1 MGILATNDYVDCSAS
16 DLIGQYVGHTGPKTQ
31 AKLTEALGRV
41 LFVDEAYRFCDG
53 GFGKEAVNELVDS
66 MTKPNFLD
74 KVVVILAGYTDD
86 MDRLLQINPGLSSR
100 FPEEVVFDNMA
111 PKDALL
117 LLEREIR
124 KFSVDVVPAIEKIPS
139 AQYRKMEDALTDLS
153 KLPNWGN
160 GRDIKTLA
168 KTTSSKVFAT
178 TAPNAASLSV
188 GPLDIL
194 RELGAMLDAQRA
206 RCAHTTDAH
215 CSTIDSTLPTLTSEP
230 PDPMRTTTSQTT
242 KVEEK
247 HNTPVAEEERE
258 EHQEILGAAQT
269 ERSAERDPGVN
280 DEIWQQLQA
289 DITAEESV
297 QRETQNRLTAHNRE
311 IQAQQQL
318 EKAKLD
324 EMREIEEELML
335 LQAAEE
341 RERREELQRKYEEE
355 KRKALAA
362 LRARREAEERRR
374 KELEEAE
381 KKRRQEEAVQKKLR
395 DLGVCPMGFRWIKQD
410 GGYQCQG
417 GSHFMSNAQLG
428 I

>member
-53 GFGKEAVNELVDS
+53 GFGKEAINELVDS

-74 KVVVILAGYTDD
+74 KVVVILAGYTVD
-86 MDRLLQINPGLSSR
+86 MDRLLQMNPGLSSR
-100 FPEEVVFDNMA
+100 FPEEVVFDNMT
-111 PKDALL
+111 PKNALL
-117 LLEREIR
+117 LLEREIK
-124 KFSVDVVPAIEKIPS
+124 KFGIDVVPAIKKIPS
-139 AQYRKMEDALTDLS
+139 AQYEKMEDILIELS

-168 KTTSSKVFAT
+168 KKISSRVFAT
-178 TAPNAASLSV
+178 AAPDAASLSV
-188 GPLDIL
+188 WPLDIL

-206 RCAHTTDAH
+206 RCTHRADVHRSTTD
-215 CSTIDSTLPTLTSEP
+215 TIFPTLTSKP
-230 PDPMRTTTSQTT
+230 PDPMRTTTSQST

-247 HNTPVAEEERE
+247 DNTPVAEEERE
-258 EHQEILGAAQT
+258 EHQEILDVART

-280 DEIWQQLQA
+280 DEIWQQLQV
-289 DITAEESV
+289 DIAAEESV
-297 QRETQNRLTAHNRE
+297 QRETQDRLTAHDRE

-324 EMREIEEELML
+324 EMRKIEEELTL

-341 RERREELQRKYEEE
+341 RERKEELQRQYEEE

-362 LRARREAEERRR
+362 LKARREAEERRR

-381 KKRRQEEAVQKKLR
+381 RKRRQEEAVQKKLR
-395 DLGVCPMGFRWIKQD
+395 GLGVCPMGFRWIKQN
-410 GGYQCQG
+410 GGYRCQG